1 MNLMTTAMTNTTHML
16 DSAENTIDI
25 QSGQVCAHV
34 CFKLVLFEGCKV
46 YAGAHLFVLIC
57 GGIFSFLKQEPYT
70 KMGEPEMFLALPE
83 IWQAVDY

>member
-1 MNLMTTAMTNTTHML
+1 MNLMTTAMTNTTHMS

-25 QSGQVCAHV
+25 QSEQV

-57 GGIFSFLKQEPYT
+57 GGTFSLLKHEPYT

-83 IWQAVDY
+83 IWQAVDF